1 MINHGDNESDNGDYD
16 GDRNAEM
23 IEMILIFGEILG
35 SQMNRLWKI
44 KFVVVKSPQIFLLPL
59 SLII

>member
-23 IEMILIFGEILG
+23 IEMILIFDEILG

-44 KFVVVKSPQIFLLPL
+44 NS
-59 SLII
+59 SS